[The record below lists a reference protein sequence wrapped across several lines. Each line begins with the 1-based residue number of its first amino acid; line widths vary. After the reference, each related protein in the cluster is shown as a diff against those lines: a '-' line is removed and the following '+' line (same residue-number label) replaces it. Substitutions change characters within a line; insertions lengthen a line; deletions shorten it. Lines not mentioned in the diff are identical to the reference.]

1 MSARSSARPIGL
13 VLSCEHAS
21 AQVPI
26 RYADWLALS
35 PRTLASHRAFDA
47 GALELARELSRALR
61 AALVPGRQTRLLV
74 DLNRPPQAAFGPA
87 TARWSARRKS
97 VVLRTLH
104 TKHWNAVR
112 AAILAAPAPTLHL
125 GCHSFTPILRGQRR
139 DLDLGL
145 LYDPARPNERD
156 FVLRWQRLLAE
167 QLPELRIRR
176 NAPYRGNSPGLTTSL
191 RAEFP
196 PSRYLG
202 LELECNQRLWRR
214 SRAFQLRLRRVLAAS
229 LAELLAPD

>member
-21 AQVPI
+21 AHLPL

-35 PRTLASHRAFDA
+35 PSTLASHRAFDA
-47 GALELARELSRALR
+47 GALELARELSRALH
-61 AALVPGRQTRLLV
+61 APLVAGRQTRLLV
-74 DLNRPPQAAFGPA
+74 DLNRPPEAAFGPA
-87 TARWSARRKS
+87 AARWSARRKS
-97 VVLRTLH
+97 TLLRSLH
-104 TKHWNAVR
+104 TKHWNTVR
-112 AAILAAPAPTLHL
+112 SAILAAPAPTLHL
-125 GCHSFTPILRGQRR
+125 GCHSFTPILRGHRR

-145 LYDPARPNERD
+145 LYDPDRPSERD
-156 FVLRWQRLLAE
+156 FVISWQRVLAAR
-167 QLPELRIRR
+167 LPELTIRR

-214 SRAFQLRLRRVLAAS
+214 SRAFQLRLRSVLAAS
-229 LAELLAPD
+229 LAELLAPG